1 MTTTLSFTIVFAAIM
16 FFVAVVN
23 WLNYRRKMSEV
34 FELKAFLEQAEKEK
48 KLLKEEI
55 TRIARVGGIGESSV
69 MALIGEISRVENNL
83 YHMQKMTDSGQ
94 MQEVPGRKQISK
106 AIDRMKATLQAE
118 DYTIVPLL
126 GTDYHEGMQAIVA
139 FVEDENVPLG
149 SSVIISVQK
158 PQVNRSGRMIQAP
171 TVTVGQN
178 IQ

>member
-94 MQEVPGRKQISK
+94 MQEVPGRKQIVK
-106 AIDRMKATLQAE
+106 ALDRMKVTLQAE

-126 GTDYHEGMQAIVA
+126 GETYREGMHAIVV
-139 FVEDENVPLG
+139 FVEDENVPPG
-149 SSVIISVQK
+149 SSIITSVQK
-158 PQVNRSGRMIQAP
+158 PQVNRGGRMIQAA
-171 TVTVGQN
+171 TITVGQN

>member
-55 TRIARVGGIGESSV
+55 TRIKIVGGIGESSV
-69 MALIGEISRVENNL
+69 MSLIGEISRIDNNL
-83 YHMQKMTDSGQ
+83 YH
-94 MQEVPGRKQISK
+94 MQEVPGRKQIVK
-106 AIDRMKATLQAE
+106 ALDRMKVTLQAE

-126 GTDYHEGMQAIVA
+126 GDTYREGMHAIVV
-139 FVEDENVPLG
+139 FVEDENVPPG
-149 SSVIISVQK
+149 SSIITSVQK
-158 PQVNRSGRMIQAP
+158 PQVNRGGRMIQAA
-171 TVTVGQN
+171 TITVGQN